1 MRRANWPLLAGV
13 LLLAGCDRPP
23 PATETKAIDA
33 HNPLELAA
41 RERGVVRPEADEPT
55 GVFERAHELGRDA
68 MCVVPDGAGRWRFAV
83 TAAFG
88 TSLSCRARGS
98 VERDGDGW
106 RFTFAGVEDCS
117 VLLHEQE
124 DELRLPGRL
133 PSQCDS
139 LCPGHASL
147 AGLRLPRASWSAA
160 DAKRLQM
167 VGEGGN
173 IVRPCGD

>member
-1 MRRANWPLLAGV
+1 MRRASWALLAGA

-23 PATETKAIDA
+23 PAPEAPEVDA
-33 HNPLELAA
+33 RNPLEVAA

-68 MCVVPDGAGRWRFAV
+68 MCIVPDGAERWRFAV
-83 TAAFG
+83 SAAFG
-88 TSLSCRARGS
+88 AGFSCRARGS
-98 VERDGDGW
+98 VEREDDGW

-117 VLLHEQE
+117 VVLHEQE
-124 DELRLPGRL
+124 DELRLPGSL

-139 LCPGHASL
+139 LCPGRASL

-167 VGEGGN
+167 RDGEGN